1 MSRNFSFFYQ
11 ISVPLP
17 SFKPSE
23 TALYPIED
31 KFQNFCWNFL
41 GNFKVKIDEL
51 NEKFVCQAHEKSVN
65 CVAINTA
72 GTHILVSLKGL
83 EDGPLWIIL
92 YEPLI
97 QRLGIKYT
105 VRSQS

>member
-1 MSRNFSFFYQ
+1 MQTLSRNFSFFYQ

-31 KFQNFCWNFL
+31 KISVGIFL
-41 GNFKVKIDEL
+41 RNFKVKIDEL
-51 NEKFVCQAHEKSVN
+51 YEKFVCQAHEKSVN

-72 GTHILVSLKGL
+72 GTHILVS
-83 EDGPLWIIL
+83 I
-92 YEPLI
+92 
-97 QRLGIKYT
+97 
-105 VRSQS
+105 

>member
-1 MSRNFSFFYQ
+1 MSHFQVSNLLKPPYIQLKINFKIF
-11 ISVPLP
+11 V
-17 SFKPSE
+17 
-23 TALYPIED
+23 
-31 KFQNFCWNFL
+31 
-41 GNFKVKIDEL
+41 GNCKVKIDEL

-92 YEPLI
+92 
-97 QRLGIKYT
+97 
-105 VRSQS
+105 